1 MKRRKGT
8 VVTLFFTFTSTKSTV
23 STISTGYKR
32 KNINFSWD
40 SVESLSYENI
50 FANSQKVA

>member
-32 KNINFSWD
+32 KYINFSWD
-40 SVESLSYENI
+40 SVESLSYENSI
-50 FANSQKVA
+50 L